1 MNTACSRSVDRRFFR
16 RSALLVA
23 VLTGIVLFSGCASNK
38 SRDEDPRAPVDNPFK
53 PRDEGPG
60 SRPSHA
66 AEREKQLKA
75 DQLYRRGHKELL
87 NAEYTNAAKTFDDL
101 ITRYPF
107 TPYATQAQ
115 IEQVYAQYRSY
126 NTEAAAAGADRFLRE
141 HPRHPH
147 ADYVL
152 YLRGLIDQS
161 RDQSLLQYLP
171 INPAEHDPNDKQ
183 HAFQDFALLLQRYP
197 NSRYNW
203 DARQRMVSLRN
214 DIAVHELSIARFYMK
229 RGAWLAAAK
238 RAQNVIANY
247 PGAPAT
253 ADALLDLKRCYTQLG
268 LKDQEQQVDTLIAA
282 NQKSLKAAR
291 SPTVVRMSTQDAPPP
306 PPPGDDSAAAG
317 ASASA
322 STATT
327 ASDEKL
333 GVGQQATDASQSER
347 AAYGSIPA
355 SEAHST
361 HFTLG
366 GASSTS
372 TSSTAAAGTPSPA
385 ASAAPATQPAPV
397 HSAASASTSP
407 AAANGTTP
415 ASPAPGD
422 LSDPS
427 QTERQAY
434 APVQHSHSGFF
445 SRLLSVF
452 GGGDDDTTRS
462 GGKASS
468 DATKSA
474 PASAAS
480 SAR

>member
-1 MNTACSRSVDRRFFR
+1 MNTACSRSVDRRFLC

-23 VLTGIVLFSGCASNK
+23 VLTGVVLFSGCASNK
-38 SRDEDPRAPVDNPFK
+38 SRDEDPRASVDNPFK

-60 SRPSHA
+60 GRLSHA

-87 NAEYTNAAKTFDDL
+87 NAEYTAAAKTFDDL

-126 NTEAAAAGADRFLRE
+126 NTDAAGAGADRFLRE

-171 INPAEHDPNDKQ
+171 ISPAEHDPNDKQ

-197 NSRYNW
+197 NSRYDW

-253 ADALLDLKRCYTQLG
+253 ADALLDLKRCYAQLG
-268 LKDQEQQVDTLIAA
+268 LKDQEQQVDALIAA
-282 NQKSLKAAR
+282 NQKSIKAAR
-291 SPTVVRMSTQDAPPP
+291 SPSVVRLSRNDVPPP
-306 PPPGDDSAAAG
+306 PPADDSAAKSG
-317 ASASA
+317 GDA
-322 STATT
+322 ST
-327 ASDEKL
+327 
-333 GVGQQATDASQSER
+333 DA
-347 AAYGSIPA
+347 A
-355 SEAHST
+355 
-361 HFTLG
+361 
-366 GASSTS
+366 
-372 TSSTAAAGTPSPA
+372 
-385 ASAAPATQPAPV
+385 
-397 HSAASASTSP
+397 
-407 AAANGTTP
+407 
-415 ASPAPGD
+415 
-422 LSDPS
+422 
-427 QTERQAY
+427 
-434 APVQHSHSGFF
+434 
-445 SRLLSVF
+445 
-452 GGGDDDTTRS
+452 
-462 GGKASS
+462 
-468 DATKSA
+468 KSA
-474 PASAAS
+474 PAPAAS
-480 SAR
+480 SGQ